1 MNDNRRVTIA
11 PVRKSIRVAA
21 PQAHAFEVFTA
32 GLDRWWPKS
41 HHLGASAVKLLTI
54 EPWIGGRWYEL
65 GEDGTETTVGH
76 ILVWEPPSRFV
87 VTWEI
92 SSQWKSDPGRGSEVE
107 LRFVAEGEDNTLVE
121 LEHRLFERMGA
132 EHGTV
137 MHDAVDRGWPQI
149 LQLLKEEA
157 ENQRRG

>member
-1 MNDNRRVTIA
+1 MNDTRPITITIA
-11 PVRKSIRVAA
+11 PVRKSIRVAT
-21 PQAHAFEVFTA
+21 PQARAFEVFTG

-41 HHLGASAVKLLTI
+41 HCLGSSPVKKLTI
-54 EPWIGGRWYEL
+54 EPRLGGRWYEL

-76 ILVWEPPSRFV
+76 ILVWEPPHRFV

-107 LRFVAEGEDNTLVE
+107 IRFIAEGENSTLVE

-132 EHGTV
+132 EHGTA

-149 LQLLKEEA
+149 LDLLRQEA
-157 ENQRRG
+157 EK